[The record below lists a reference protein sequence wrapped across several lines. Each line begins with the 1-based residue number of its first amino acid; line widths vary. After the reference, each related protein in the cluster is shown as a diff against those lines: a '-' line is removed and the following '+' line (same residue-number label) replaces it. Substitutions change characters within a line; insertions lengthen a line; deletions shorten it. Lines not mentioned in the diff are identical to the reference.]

1 MIGRIRGKLCEKKPP
16 HLLIDVQGVGYI
28 VLAPLSTFM
37 QLPDLE
43 QEVTLFTEF
52 IVREDAQ
59 MLYGFIKEEDKALFQ
74 QIIKVNGVGPK
85 VALGILSGMDP
96 HHFIE
101 CIQQEN
107 LNALIKLPGIG
118 KKTAERL
125 VIELRDK
132 LKSWNIEVPMV
143 TKNIT
148 SKQSKQEAIAALEA
162 LGFKAREAEIAIT
175 KVYNETKTAEELI
188 RLALQ
193 GS

>member
-1 MIGRIRGKLCEKKPP
+1 MIGRIRGKLCEKRPP
-16 HLLIDVQGVGYI
+16 HVLIDVHGVGYSI
-28 VLAPLSTFM
+28 LAPLSTFL

-43 QEVTLFTEF
+43 QEVILYTEF

-59 MLYGFIKEEDKALFQ
+59 TLYGFIKEEDKALFQ

-85 VALGILSGMDP
+85 VALGILSGMEP
-96 HHFIE
+96 HFFVE

-107 LNALIKLPGIG
+107 LNALTKLPGIG

-132 LKSWNIEVPMV
+132 LKSMQREIPMLE
-143 TKNIT
+143 KNST
-148 SKQSKQEAIAALEA
+148 TTQSKQEAIAALEA
-162 LGFKAREAEIAIT
+162 LGFKSREAEHAIS
-175 KVYNETKTAEELI
+175 KVYHETKTAEELI